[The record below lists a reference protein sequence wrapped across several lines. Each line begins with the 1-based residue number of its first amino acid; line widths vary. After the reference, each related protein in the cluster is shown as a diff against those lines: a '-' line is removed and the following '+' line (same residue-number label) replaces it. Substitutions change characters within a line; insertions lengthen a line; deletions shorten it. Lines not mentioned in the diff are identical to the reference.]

1 MAILGL
7 TRQSAGARAVM
18 TVMSLVVLFS
28 WVPASAQWSGHRSG
42 QLQPATRGLPV
53 NLTGVEG
60 AIVEM
65 TNDIRR
71 RYGLAFLLQEEM
83 CPDAA
88 RVHSADMVNRNYF
101 SHTDPQGRTLKERLP
116 AKPAM
121 RQWGENIWT
130 GSGYDP
136 RQVHYLARMIM
147 DGWMKSPGH
156 RENILAPGY
165 THLGVGVMAKNQEIK
180 ATQVFIGIA
189 GGGGQPGPG
198 LSGKMNPWSSRTKVC
213 DCELKSRPG

>member
-1 MAILGL
+1 M
-7 TRQSAGARAVM
+7 V
-18 TVMSLVVLFS
+18 TVISLVVLFS
-28 WVPASAQWSGHRSG
+28 WVPASAQWSGHTSG

-53 NLTGVEG
+53 NLTGVE
-60 AIVEM
+60 AAVVEM

-71 RYGLAFLLQEEM
+71 RNGLPVLLEDGI
-83 CPDAA
+83 CRDAA
-88 RVHSADMVNRNYF
+88 RGHSADMLNRNYF
-101 SHTDPQGRTLKERLP
+101 SHTDPEGRTLKERLP
-116 AKPAM
+116 ANLAT

-136 RQVHYLARMIM
+136 RQVHYLAQMIM

-156 RENILAPGY
+156 RENILTPGY

-189 GGGGQPGPG
+189 AAGIRPGQGQ
-198 LSGKMNPWSSRTKVC
+198 LSGKMNLWSSRPKGAIV
-213 DCELKSRPG
+213 G